1 MLRDFENRVLR
12 QIVGL
17 KRDEVAGDWRK
28 LHYEELCDTSSPNII
43 RVI

>member
-28 LHYEELCDTSSPNII
+28 LHDEELCDTPHQTSFG
-43 RVI
+43 

>member
-1 MLRDFENRVLR
+1 MLRGFENRVLK

-17 KRDEVAGDWRK
+17 KRGEVAGDWRK
-28 LHYEELCDTSSPNII
+28 LHDEKLCDTSSPNII